1 MKIKDQYVLKRLAGK
16 NIVVPIKEEA
26 VNFNGII
33 TLNETSAFLF
43 EKLKNET
50 TIELLVKDMTEAY
63 EVDHDTAKKDII
75 SFIDTLK
82 KKGLIE

>member
-1 MKIKDQYVLKRLAGK
+1 MKIKDQYILKKIAGK

-43 EKLKNET
+43 EKLKNEI
-50 TIELLVKDMTEAY
+50 TIDELVSLMVNRYDVEEKIAR
-63 EVDHDTAKKDII
+63 KDII
-75 SFIDTLK
+75 EFIDILN
-82 KKGLIE
+82 KKGLI